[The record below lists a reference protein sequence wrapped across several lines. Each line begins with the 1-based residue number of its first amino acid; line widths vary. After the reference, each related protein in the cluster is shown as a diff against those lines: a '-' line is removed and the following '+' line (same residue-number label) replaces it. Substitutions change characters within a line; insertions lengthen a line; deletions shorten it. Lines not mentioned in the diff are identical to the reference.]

1 MLLLK
6 CGMVYDDRTFIVK
19 KVEAVLFR
27 NRVFVIFLGRK
38 SK

>member
-1 MLLLK
+1 MD
-6 CGMVYDDRTFIVK
+6 GEFINVI
-19 KVEAVLFR
+19 VEAVLFR